1 MVRRTLYQDWNLY
14 SNLIFGIVHNF
25 LIFIENP
32 CDMKRLSVCLNYV
45 GTFPYCIQ
53 QIMLMTVAIYLHV
66 EVY

>member
-1 MVRRTLYQDWNLY
+1 LY
-14 SNLIFGIVHNF
+14 SNLIFGIVHTF
-25 LIFIENP
+25 LIFLENP
-32 CDMKRLSVCLNYV
+32 CDMTRLSVCVNYV